1 MLPLSEL
8 QRTCEATGQGRV
20 PTSTQGHL
28 VYWRWMTLCVA
39 RSDQNSFT
47 ERVRDSL
54 SWSEVNVTRKQF
66 KEFWTFKL

>member
-1 MLPLSEL
+1 
-8 QRTCEATGQGRV
+8 
-20 PTSTQGHL
+20 
-28 VYWRWMTLCVA
+28 MTLCVA